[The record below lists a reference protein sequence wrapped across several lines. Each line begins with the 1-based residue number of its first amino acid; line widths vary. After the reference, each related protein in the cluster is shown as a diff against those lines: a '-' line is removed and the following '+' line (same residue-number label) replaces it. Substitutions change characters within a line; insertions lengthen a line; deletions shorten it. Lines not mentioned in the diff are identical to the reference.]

1 MKTALYVA
9 DVART
14 YRQAIDDYFASP
26 ALYESK
32 KAYYM
37 EEISKCTYRQ
47 YTTGFF
53 YGPTTHESQIYDN
66 NTYVKRYTYLGI
78 VNGVDEKGYALMEQ
92 RNKFCV
98 GDTVEIMKP
107 SGENL
112 FVTVKGMLDEHDKEI
127 ESCPHPQQK
136 IKVLFDTVPDEMDI
150 IRVPEDDRSLMP

>member
-1 MKTALYVA
+1 MWQMLQELIV
-9 DVART
+9 
-14 YRQAIDDYFASP
+14 AIDDYFASP
-26 ALYESK
+26 ELYESK
-32 KAYYM
+32 KSYYM

-78 VNGVDEKGYALMEQ
+78 VGKVGKAGYAAMEQ

-112 FVTVKGMLDEHDKEI
+112 LVTVEKMLDDRGNEI
-127 ESCPHPQQK
+127 DSCPHPQQK
-136 IKVLFDTVPDEMDI
+136 IQVLFSTVPDEMDL
-150 IRVPEDDRSLMP
+150 IRVVEVERE